1 MRVAFVLLLRPH
13 IDTRFDPTLY
23 HLMGLNL
30 ADGHGLVRPA
40 PTPGAPLL
48 PTAEFGPVMPGLVA
62 AAATLG
68 VRSADGQALFTAA
81 IGALT
86 VVVVG
91 LLGRRVAG
99 ARVGLVAAAIVAFH
113 PLLVQIDG
121 ALGSESPYLFLVALL
136 LLATVWACESPSLG
150 RWFVVGLV
158 AGLAALTRAEA
169 LGLLALLVVP
179 LALIRAGPGWRRSL
193 ATAAMPLLAAAILI
207 APWTIRNWD
216 TFHRFVPVSNN
227 TGSVVLG
234 ANCAKTYDFGPRQG
248 GWEFGCVAT
257 WVGEHPALGQ
267 VTAEQNEAAVY
278 TRWRDAGFR
287 YALDHPGAYLASIP
301 SRIARTWGV
310 YWYPRDQ
317 IFYDQRDGRDYTL
330 QAIGFVV
337 AFVLLVLAAFAVRP
351 LWRRLRDERW
361 VAAVLGVPVAVT
373 VLTAFVTYG
382 STRFRVIAE
391 PTIAILA
398 AVTLVALYDRLR
410 ARRSPRPDAE
420 VDQPVAERGVS
431 GAELDVAG

>member
-1 MRVAFVLLLRPH
+1 VLAVRPN
-13 IDTRFDPTLY
+13 IDTTHDPTLY
-23 HLMGLNL
+23 HLMGVNL
-30 ADGHGLVRPA
+30 ADGLGLVRPA
-40 PTPGAPLL
+40 PTPGAALL

-62 AAATLG
+62 FATKLG
-68 VRSADGQALFTAA
+68 VRSADGQALFTAVL
-81 IGALT
+81 GALT
-86 VVVVG
+86 IVVVG

-121 ALGSESPYLFLVALL
+121 ALASESPYLLLVALML
-136 LLATVWACESPSLG
+136 LTTIWACDAPSLR

-169 LGLLALLVVP
+169 LALLALLVVP
-179 LALIRAGPGWRRSL
+179 AAAIRAWPGWRRSL
-193 ATAAMPLLAAAILI
+193 VAAVVPLLAASVLI
-207 APWTIRNWD
+207 VPWTIRNWD

-234 ANCAKTYDFGPRQG
+234 ANCPSTYEFGPRQG
-248 GWEFGCVAT
+248 GWDFGCVAT
-257 WVGEHPALGQ
+257 YAGEHPKQ
-267 VTAEQNEAAVY
+267 SFVTRSENEAVVY
-278 TRWRDAGFR
+278 SGWRDAGVR
-287 YALDHPGAYLASIP
+287 YALDHPGPFLASLP

-337 AFVLLVLAAFAVRP
+337 AFVLLVLAACGIRP
-351 LWRRLRDERW
+351 LLRRLRGQRW
-361 VAAVLGVPVAVT
+361 VALVLAAPVVLT
-373 VLTAFVTYG
+373 VLTAVVTYG

-398 AVTLVALYDRLR
+398 AVTIVSFADRRRGR
-410 ARRSPRPDAE
+410 AASGDVHTQ
-420 VDQPVAERGVS
+420 VDETIADGRVDPPL
-431 GAELDVAG
+431 LDLPG